1 MIAEKSHVFFGQ
13 NFHDFLFYAMFLP
26 SKSPYDRKL
35 CERKP
40 QPKKLN
46 DSRKIACFFCRWRL
60 SWFSFFMQRF
70 CPVNH
75 VLIASY
81 ASVKRNQKSVMT
93 AEESHVFFS
102 VKISIIFFFMPR
114 FCPVNHLLIANY
126 ASVKRNPRSAM
137 TAGKS
142 HVLFVSENFHDFP
155 FLYNVFA

>member
-40 QPKKLN
+40 QPKKCN
-46 DSRKIACFFCRWRL
+46 DSRKIACFFCRWRF

-81 ASVKRNQKSVMT
+81 AIVKHNQKSAMT
-93 AEESHVFFS
+93 ARNLHVLFKRWKFS
-102 VKISIIFFFMPR
+102 RFPFFMPR
-114 FCPVNHLLIANY
+114 FCPVNHFLIASY
-126 ASVKRNPRSAM
+126 ASVKHNPKSAM
-137 TAGKS
+137 TARKS
-142 HVLFVSENFHDFP
+142 HVF
-155 FLYNVFA
+155 